1 MRKETKMIGSRQPRH
16 RLASAVAGLAVM
28 GTLVTVYSAIGL
40 QEAAAAPSVVADS
53 ASHGRRSVQKEIRL
67 YTSMRR
73 LWTDH
78 MQYTYT
84 TVDAFFNNP
93 DALQPTLARLLR
105 NQRETGDAFIPYYGK
120 AAGDHLGD
128 LLTTHI
134 KLAVPVLEAAQA
146 GDEIALNKALDDWYA
161 NAAEIA
167 DFLTVLNPRYWP
179 NSVMQ
184 PLWKKHI
191 TQTTAYSVD
200 LLKGDYARS
209 IKDYDKAFDHMMVLS
224 DILSQGIIGQFP
236 NRFCE

>member
-1 MRKETKMIGSRQPRH
+1 MIGKRQPRH
-16 RLASAVAGLAVM
+16 RLASAVAGLAVV
-28 GTLVTVYSAIGL
+28 GSLVTGYSAVGL
-40 QEAAAAPSVVADS
+40 QEAAAAPAVSDVAGATPD
-53 ASHGRRSVQKEIRL
+53 GRQKVQKEIEL

-84 TVDAFFNNP
+84 TVDAFFHNP

-134 KLAVPVLEAAQA
+134 KLAVPVLKAAQA
-146 GDEIALNKALDDWYA
+146 GDETALNKALDDWYA
-161 NAAEIA
+161 NAQEVA
-167 DFLTVLNPRYWP
+167 DFLTELNPQYWP
-179 NSVMQ
+179 SSVMR

-209 IKDYDKAFDHMMVLS
+209 IKDYDKAFDHMMMLS
-224 DILSQGIIGQFP
+224 DTLSQGIIGTFP